1 MMKKDFHPANRENQ
15 KRIWMKEQEKKL
27 KEEKEADMRAQY
39 AREQDLFQNKQLLGN
54 EKAKVGLSFMYEP
67 PPGAR
72 KQDIEA
78 KEAATQAAQAE
89 YKFEWQRKYNAPR
102 EEIAKGNEEV
112 RDQPFGIE
120 VRNVRCIKCHQ
131 WGHVNTQRIC
141 PMFGISKEEAA
152 QVGIYQLI
160 QL

>member
-1 MMKKDFHPANRENQ
+1 
-15 KRIWMKEQEKKL
+15 
-27 KEEKEADMRAQY
+27 MRAQY
-39 AREQDLFQNKQLLGN
+39 AREQELFQNKQLLGN
-54 EKAKVGLSFMYEP
+54 EEAKVGLSFMYEP

-78 KEAATQAAQAE
+78 KEAAAAAAQAE

-112 RDQPFGIE
+112 KDQPFGIE

-131 WGHVNTQRIC
+131 WGHLNTQRIC

-152 QVGIYQLI
+152 QV
-160 QL
+160 